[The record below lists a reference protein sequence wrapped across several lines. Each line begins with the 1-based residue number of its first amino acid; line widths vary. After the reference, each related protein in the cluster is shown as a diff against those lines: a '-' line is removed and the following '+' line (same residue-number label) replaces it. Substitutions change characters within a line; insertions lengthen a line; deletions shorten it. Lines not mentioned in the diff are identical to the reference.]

1 MRFRKDKSKE
11 KEAGPQPYEPYEIVA
26 TSVVQSDLLT
36 LVSESTRYFR
46 VKTSVSG
53 LNLTTLWLIV
63 ILQIDVYSK
72 ACKYKLVNS
81 ILD

>member
-1 MRFRKDKSKE
+1 MRFRKGKNKE
-11 KEAGPQPYEPYEIVA
+11 KEAGPQPYEPNEIVA

-36 LVSESTRYFR
+36 LVSESTHYFR

-53 LNLTTLWLIV
+53 LYWTTLWLIV